1 VATLGIACVLG
12 LWTAYALSGAGV
24 IAPLP
29 LLKLALILITGVYLL
44 RGLVLVPALIVT
56 RGKASPFAFWSSVI
70 CLGYG
75 AFHLLG
81 LVQVW
86 HRLPLQHGT

>member
-1 VATLGIACVLG
+1 MGIACVLG
-12 LWTAYALSGAGV
+12 TWAAYALSGAGV

-29 LLKLALILITGVYLL
+29 LLKFALVLITGIYLL
-44 RGLVLVPALIVT
+44 RGLLFVPALVVAKGKVT
-56 RGKASPFAFWSSVI
+56 PFGVWSSII
-70 CLGYG
+70 CVGYG

-86 HRLPLQHGT
+86 HRLPL